1 MSKTRDGFVQMHTI
15 KRGIY
20 CLLMGLLL
28 GGSSRADEVRFD
40 TPAEWATWEIPVDIV
55 RFADDGSLELK
66 KFRKEINATL
76 DAHLFTQPT
85 QTRGEVAGGIWQV
98 GSNPAAARRIMDGN
112 LETVWQPSPA
122 DELVDWV
129 VTIDLG
135 RPVLAER
142 IRLVFPNRAGARPLR
157 QFSVFTA
164 NGARIQATDDIFK
177 FDPAFQTTQPNQEQI
192 VDIELAGER
201 DITRVIDKSL
211 ELEPA
216 GLNTFRMVRFVR
228 VRADE
233 KSADA
238 ALAEVEVIA
247 VGDNISL
254 GVLARG
260 GSFDNGLLAREPQNM
275 FDGITDTYGNIF
287 TVKSKGG
294 WRESGVWWAVDLGA
308 LFWLDEAFIYWQN
321 RGEGQSSFLFEGLQA
336 GTGYQILFSDGR
348 RTIAGDIDY
357 TPLIF
362 EPEPVSSAEWAL
374 RHHRYVFAPRK
385 IRYLFWH
392 SLTDTGWFSH
402 PMELMLFSPGYPAQV
417 VLRSGFIDL
426 GQLAGDGRPK
436 AIKRLRWAATT
447 PAQTRLQVRSR
458 AGNTLQS
465 LYTFYDKKG
474 EHVTQTRY
482 NSLPKVIRGPIDT
495 TTVVGA
501 DWGAWSNFYQVSGEA
516 FKSETPR
523 RFIQL
528 ELILSTE
535 NPAVAPV
542 LHALTLDYA
551 DALVSRAVGQIAP
564 RRAVPNEATRFTY
577 ALQTSAAGDDSG
589 FDRLRLS
596 LPSAV
601 DAAAVR
607 LWIGGAMRAPSRV
620 RVAGDSLLFIELPET
635 VRTDSLAVAFTTKVL
650 RNATVFEAA
659 LGQTSRPGL
668 WQSVEAAERQ
678 GNLVFLPDLPGSA
691 RLIGDLQVA
700 PPAFSPNGDGINDHV
715 QIRFALFKAVDA
727 TPSVRIF
734 DLAGRE
740 VVVLV
745 SSDGGVLQSFSW
757 GGLDASGVRV
767 APGLYVC
774 RIDAGA
780 DAGQG
785 EVVQVVSVV
794 Y

>member
-1 MSKTRDGFVQMHTI
+1 MLRKH
-15 KRGIY
+15 GI
-20 CLLMGLLL
+20 CCLLL
-28 GGSSRADEVRFD
+28 GLLFHGPIHGEEVRFD
-40 TPAEWATWEIPVDIV
+40 TPAEWATWEVPVDIV
-55 RFADDGSLELK
+55 QFADDGSLELR
-66 KFRKEINATL
+66 KFHKEINATL

-85 QTRGEVAGGIWQV
+85 QTRGKVQGGIWQA
-98 GSNPAAARRIMDGN
+98 GSNPTAAPRIMDGD
-112 LETVWQPSPA
+112 LETVWRPSQS
-122 DELVDWV
+122 DDLVDWV

-142 IRLVFPNRAGARPLR
+142 IRLVFPDRVGARPLR

-164 NGARIQATDDIFK
+164 NGARIQSADDVFK
-177 FDPAFQTTQPNQEQI
+177 FDQIFQTTQPNQEQI
-192 VDIELAGER
+192 VDIELVGER
-201 DITRVIDKSL
+201 DITRVIDGNL
-211 ELEPA
+211 GLEPA
-216 GLNTFRMVRFVR
+216 ALNTFRMVRFVR

-233 KSADA
+233 KSAAA
-238 ALAEVEVIA
+238 ALAEVEVITA
-247 VGDNISL
+247 GDNISL

-287 TVKSKGG
+287 TVQTKGG

-308 LFWLDEAFIYWQN
+308 LFWLDEAFIYWQH
-321 RGEGQSSFLFEGLQA
+321 RGEGLSSFLFEGLQA

-362 EPEPVSSAEWAL
+362 EPRPVSGAEGAL
-374 RHHRYVFAPRK
+374 RHHRYAFAPRK

-417 VLRSGFIDL
+417 VLLSGFIDL
-426 GQLAGDGRPK
+426 GQLAGDDRPK
-436 AIKRLRWAATT
+436 AINRLRWEATT
-447 PAQTRLQVRSR
+447 PDQTRLQVRSR
-458 AGNTLQS
+458 AGNTLQE
-465 LYTFYDKKG
+465 LYAFYDKKG
-474 EHVTQTRY
+474 DEVTETRY
-482 NSLPKVIRGPIDT
+482 GSLPKVIRGPIDT
-495 TTVVGA
+495 MVAVGA
-501 DWGAWSNFYQVSGEA
+501 DWGAWSNFYQFSGEA

-528 ELILSTE
+528 ELIISTE
-535 NPAVAPV
+535 DPAVAPV
-542 LHALTLDYA
+542 LHALTLDFE
-551 DALVSRAVGQIAP
+551 DALVSQAAGQIVP
-564 RRAVPNEATRFTY
+564 RYAVPNEATRFTY
-577 ALQTSAAGDDSG
+577 ALQTNADERDSG
-589 FDRLRLS
+589 FDRLRFS
-596 LPSAV
+596 TPSTI
-601 DAAAVR
+601 DAADVR
-607 LWIGGAMRAPSRV
+607 LLIGGVEREASGV
-620 RVAGDSLLFIELPET
+620 RVAGDSLLFVDLPET
-635 VRTDSLAVAFTTKVL
+635 VRTDSIAVEFTTKVL
-650 RNATVFEAA
+650 RNATVFAA
-659 LGQTSRPGL
+659 DLGQEARPGL

-678 GNLVFLPDLPGSA
+678 ANLVFLPDLPSSE
-691 RLIGDLQVA
+691 RLIGDLQIV
-700 PPAFSPNGDGINDHV
+700 PPVFSPNGDGINDQV

-740 VVVLV
+740 VAALV
-745 SSDGGVLQSFSW
+745 SSGGDVLQSFSW
-757 GGLDASGVRV
+757 DGLDASGERV

-785 EVVQVVSVV
+785 EVLRTLAVA

>member
-1 MSKTRDGFVQMHTI
+1 MLRKHGVC
-15 KRGIY
+15 
-20 CLLMGLLL
+20 CLLMGLLFH
-28 GGSSRADEVRFD
+28 GPSHAEEVRFD
-40 TPAEWATWEIPVDIV
+40 TPAEWATWEVPEDIV
-55 RFADDGSLELK
+55 QFADDGSLELT

-85 QTRGEVAGGIWQV
+85 QTRGKVQGGIWQA
-98 GSNPAAARRIMDGN
+98 GSNPTAARRIMDGD
-112 LETVWQPSPA
+112 LETVWRPSQS
-122 DELVDWV
+122 DDLVDWV

-142 IRLVFPNRAGARPLR
+142 IRLVFPDRAGARPLR

-164 NGARIQATDDIFK
+164 NGARIQSADDVFK
-177 FDPAFQTTQPNQEQI
+177 FDQIFQTTQPNQEQV
-192 VDIELAGER
+192 VDIELVGER
-201 DITRVIDKSL
+201 DITRVIDENL
-211 ELEPA
+211 GLEPA
-216 GLNTFRMVRFVR
+216 ALNTFRMVRFVR

-233 KSADA
+233 KSAAA
-238 ALAEVEVIA
+238 ALAEVEVITA
-247 VGDNISL
+247 GDNISL

-287 TVKSKGG
+287 TVQTKGG

-308 LFWLDEAFIYWQN
+308 LFWLDEAFIYWQH
-321 RGEGQSSFLFEGLQA
+321 RGEGLSSFLFEGLQA

-362 EPEPVSSAEWAL
+362 EPRPVSGAEWNL
-374 RHHRYVFAPRK
+374 RHHRYAFAPRK

-417 VLRSGFIDL
+417 VLLSGFIDL

-436 AIKRLRWAATT
+436 AINRLRWEATT
-447 PAQTRLQVRSR
+447 PDQTRLQVRSR
-458 AGNTLQS
+458 AGNTLQE

-474 EHVTQTRY
+474 EEVTETRY
-482 NSLPKVIRGPIDT
+482 GSLPKVIRGPIDT
-495 TTVVGA
+495 MVAVGA
-501 DWGAWSNFYQVSGEA
+501 DWGAWSNFYQFSGEA

-528 ELILSTE
+528 ELIISTE
-535 NPAVAPV
+535 DPAVAPV
-542 LHALTLDYA
+542 LHALTLDFE
-551 DALVSRAVGQIAP
+551 DALVAQAAGQIAP
-564 RRAVPNEATRFTY
+564 RHAVPNEATRFTY
-577 ALQTSAAGDDSG
+577 ALQTNADERDSG
-589 FDRLRLS
+589 FDRLRFS
-596 LPSAV
+596 TPSTI
-601 DAAAVR
+601 DAADVR
-607 LWIGGAMRAPSRV
+607 LLIGGAERTPSAV
-620 RVAGDSLLFIELPET
+620 RVAGDSLLFVDLPET
-635 VRTDSLAVAFTTKVL
+635 VRTDSIAVEFTTKVL
-650 RNATVFEAA
+650 RNATVFAA
-659 LGQTSRPGL
+659 DLGQEARPGL

-678 GNLVFLPDLPGSA
+678 ANLVFLPDLPSSE
-691 RLIGDLQVA
+691 RLIGDLQIV
-700 PPAFSPNGDGINDHV
+700 PSVFSPNGDGINDQV

-740 VVVLV
+740 VAALV
-745 SSDGGVLQSFSW
+745 SSGGDVLQSFSW
-757 GGLDASGVRV
+757 AGLDASGERV

-785 EVVQVVSVV
+785 EVLRTLAVA

>member
-1 MSKTRDGFVQMHTI
+1 
-15 KRGIY
+15 
-20 CLLMGLLL
+20 MGLLL
-28 GGSSRADEVRFD
+28 HGLGRGEEVRFD

-55 RFADDGSLELK
+55 QFADDGSLELK
-66 KFRKEINATL
+66 KFRKQINATL

-85 QTRGEVAGGIWQV
+85 RTRGKVQGGIWQA
-98 GSNPAAARRIMDGN
+98 GSNPTAARRIMDGN
-112 LETVWQPSPA
+112 QETVWWPSQS
-122 DELVDWV
+122 DDLVDWV

-142 IRLVFPNRAGARPLR
+142 IRLVFPDRAGARPWR

-164 NGARIQATDDIFK
+164 NGARIQATDDVFK
-177 FDPAFQTTQPNQEQI
+177 FDQAFQTTQPNQEQV
-192 VDIELAGER
+192 VDIELVGER
-201 DITRVIDKSL
+201 DVTRVIDGSL
-211 ELEPA
+211 GLEPA
-216 GLNTFRMVRFVR
+216 ALNTFRMVRFVR

-247 VGDNISL
+247 AGDNISL

-287 TVKSKGG
+287 TVQSKGG
-294 WRESGVWWAVDLGA
+294 WRESGVWWSVDLGA

-321 RGEGQSSFLFEGLQA
+321 RGEGLSSFLFEGLQA

-362 EPEPVSSAEWAL
+362 EPRPVGAEWNL
-374 RHHRYVFAPRK
+374 RHHRYAFAPRK

-417 VLRSGFIDL
+417 VLLSGFIDL
-426 GQLAGDGRPK
+426 GQLAGDGRAK
-436 AIKRLRWAATT
+436 AIKRLRWEATM
-447 PAQTRLQVRSR
+447 PDQTRLQVRSR
-458 AGNTLQS
+458 SGNTLQE

-474 EHVTQTRY
+474 EEVTETRY
-482 NSLPKVIRGPIDT
+482 SSLPKVIRGPIDT
-495 TTVVGA
+495 MVVAGA
-501 DWGAWSNFYQVSGEA
+501 DWGAWSNFYQFSGEA

-535 NPAVAPV
+535 DPAIAPV
-542 LHALTLDYA
+542 LHALALDFE
-551 DALVSRAVGQIAP
+551 DALVAQAAGQIAP
-564 RRAVPNEATRFTY
+564 RHAVPNEATRFTY
-577 ALQTSAAGDDSG
+577 MLQTSSTEGDSG
-589 FDRLRLS
+589 FDRLRFS
-596 LPSAV
+596 TPSAV
-601 DAAAVR
+601 DAADVR
-607 LWIGGAMRAPSRV
+607 LRIGGVVREASGV
-620 RVAGDSLLFIELPET
+620 RVVGDSLLFVDLPET
-635 VRTDSLAVAFTTKVL
+635 VGTDSLAVEFTTKVL
-650 RNATVFEAA
+650 RNATVFAA
-659 LGQTSRPGL
+659 DLGQEARPDL

-678 GNLVFLPDLPGSA
+678 ANLVFLPGLPGSE
-691 RLIGDLQVA
+691 RLIGDLQVV
-700 PPAFSPNGDGINDHV
+700 PPVFSPNGDGINDHV

-727 TPSVRIF
+727 SPSVRIF

-740 VVVLV
+740 VAALM
-745 SSDGGVLQSFSW
+745 SSGGDVLQSFNW
-757 GGLDASGVRV
+757 GGLDGSGARV
-767 APGLYVC
+767 APGVYVC

-780 DAGQG
+780 DAGRGQA
-785 EVVQVVSVV
+785 VRTVAVA

>member
-1 MSKTRDGFVQMHTI
+1 MLRKHGVC
-15 KRGIY
+15 
-20 CLLMGLLL
+20 CLLMGLLFH
-28 GGSSRADEVRFD
+28 GPSHAEEVRFD
-40 TPAEWATWEIPVDIV
+40 TPAEWATWEVPEDIV
-55 RFADDGSLELK
+55 QFADDGSLELT

-85 QTRGEVAGGIWQV
+85 QTRGKVQGGIWQA
-98 GSNPAAARRIMDGN
+98 GSNPTAARRIMDGD
-112 LETVWQPSPA
+112 LETVWRPSQS
-122 DELVDWV
+122 DDLVDWV

-142 IRLVFPNRAGARPLR
+142 IRLVFPDRAGARPLR

-164 NGARIQATDDIFK
+164 NGARIQSADDVFK
-177 FDPAFQTTQPNQEQI
+177 FDQIFQTTQPNQEQV
-192 VDIELAGER
+192 VDIELVGER
-201 DITRVIDKSL
+201 DITRVIDENL
-211 ELEPA
+211 GLEPA
-216 GLNTFRMVRFVR
+216 ALNTFRMVRFVR

-233 KSADA
+233 KSAAA
-238 ALAEVEVIA
+238 ALAEVEVITA
-247 VGDNISL
+247 GDNISL

-287 TVKSKGG
+287 TVQTKGG

-308 LFWLDEAFIYWQN
+308 LFWLDEAFIYWQH
-321 RGEGQSSFLFEGLQA
+321 RGEGLSSFLFEGLQA

-362 EPEPVSSAEWAL
+362 EPRPVSGAEWNL
-374 RHHRYVFAPRK
+374 RHHRYAFAPRK

-417 VLRSGFIDL
+417 VLLSGFIDL

-436 AIKRLRWAATT
+436 AINRLRWEATT
-447 PAQTRLQVRSR
+447 PDQTRLQVRSR
-458 AGNTLQS
+458 AGNTLQE

-474 EHVTQTRY
+474 EEVTETRY
-482 NSLPKVIRGPIDT
+482 GSLPKVIRGPIDT
-495 TTVVGA
+495 MVAVGA
-501 DWGAWSNFYQVSGEA
+501 DWGAWSNFYQFSGEA

-528 ELILSTE
+528 ELIISTE
-535 NPAVAPV
+535 DPAVAPV
-542 LHALTLDYA
+542 LHALTLDFE
-551 DALVSRAVGQIAP
+551 DALVAQAAGQIAP
-564 RRAVPNEATRFTY
+564 RHAVPNEATRFTY
-577 ALQTSAAGDDSG
+577 ALQTNADERDSG
-589 FDRLRLS
+589 FDRLRFS
-596 LPSAV
+596 TPSTI
-601 DAAAVR
+601 DAADVR
-607 LWIGGAMRAPSRV
+607 LLIGGAERTPSAV
-620 RVAGDSLLFIELPET
+620 RVAGDSLLFVDLPET
-635 VRTDSLAVAFTTKVL
+635 VRTDSIAVEFTTKVL
-650 RNATVFEAA
+650 RNATVFAA
-659 LGQTSRPGL
+659 DLGQEARPGL

-678 GNLVFLPDLPGSA
+678 ANLVFLPDLPGSE
-691 RLIGDLQVA
+691 RLIGDLQIV
-700 PPAFSPNGDGINDHV
+700 PSVFSPNGDGINDQV

-740 VVVLV
+740 VAALV
-745 SSDGGVLQSFSW
+745 SSGGDVLQSFSW
-757 GGLDASGVRV
+757 AGLDASGERV

-785 EVVQVVSVV
+785 EVLRTLAVA

>member
-1 MSKTRDGFVQMHTI
+1 MWSKRRV
-15 KRGIY
+15 Y
-20 CLLMGLLL
+20 CLLVGLLL
-28 GGSSRADEVRFD
+28 PGPSRGEEVRFD
-40 TPAEWATWEIPVDIV
+40 SPAEWATWDIPVDIV
-55 RFADDGSLELK
+55 QFADDGSLKLK
-66 KFRKEINATL
+66 KFRKQINATR

-85 QTRGEVAGGIWQV
+85 QKRGEVSGGIWQV
-98 GSNPAAARRIMDGN
+98 GSNPTAARRIMDGDM
-112 LETVWQPSPA
+112 ETVWRPSPS
-122 DELVDWV
+122 DDLVDWV

-142 IRLVFPNRAGARPLR
+142 IRLVFPDRTGARPLR

-164 NGARIQATDDIFK
+164 NGARIQAADDVFK
-177 FDPAFQTTQPNQEQI
+177 FGQAFQTTQPNQEQV
-192 VDIELAGER
+192 VDIELVGER
-201 DITRVIDKSL
+201 DITRVIDASL
-211 ELEPA
+211 GLEPA
-216 GLNTFRMVRFVR
+216 ALNTFRMVRFVR

-238 ALAEVEVIA
+238 ALAEVEVTA
-247 VGDNISL
+247 AGDNISL

-287 TVKSKGG
+287 TVQTKGG

-308 LFWLDEAFIYWQN
+308 LFWLDEAFIYWQH

-362 EPEPVSSAEWAL
+362 EPRPVSSEEWAL

-426 GQLAGDGRPK
+426 GQLAGDNRPK
-436 AIKRLRWAATT
+436 AIKRLRWEAST
-447 PAQTRLQVRSR
+447 PEPTRLQVRSR
-458 AGNTLQS
+458 TGNTLQER
-465 LYTFYDKKG
+465 YTFYDKKG
-474 EHVTQTRY
+474 AEVTQTRY

-495 TTVVGA
+495 TVAVGA
-501 DWGAWSNFYQVSGEA
+501 DWSAWSNFYQFSGEA

-535 NPAVAPV
+535 DPAVAPV
-542 LHALTLDYA
+542 LHALALDFE
-551 DALVSRAVGQIAP
+551 DALVAQATGQIAP
-564 RRAVPNEATRFTY
+564 RHAVPNEATRFTY
-577 ALQTSAAGDDSG
+577 ALQTRAAEEDSG
-589 FDRLRLS
+589 FDRLRFFT
-596 LPSAV
+596 PSAV
-601 DAAAVR
+601 DAADVR
-607 LWIGGAMRAPSRV
+607 LWVGGVERAASAV
-620 RVAGDSLLFIELPET
+620 RVAGDSLLWVDLPET
-635 VRTDSLAVAFTTKVL
+635 VRTDSLAVEFTTKVL
-650 RNATVFEAA
+650 HNATVFASD
-659 LGQTSRPGL
+659 LGQEARPGL
-668 WQSVEAAERQ
+668 WQSVEAAKRQ
-678 GNLVFLPDLPGSA
+678 ANVVFLPDLPGSE
-691 RLIGDLQVA
+691 RLIGALQVV
-700 PPAFSPNGDGINDHV
+700 PPVFSPNGDGINDRV
-715 QIRFALFKAVDA
+715 QIHFALFKAVDA
-727 TPSVRIF
+727 IPSVRIF

-740 VVVLV
+740 VAVLA
-745 SSDGGVLQSFSW
+745 SSGAGVLQSFSW
-757 GGLDASGVRV
+757 GGLDASGARV
-767 APGLYVC
+767 VPGVYVC

-785 EVVQVVSVV
+785 EMVRVVSVV

>member
-1 MSKTRDGFVQMHTI
+1 MLNKY
-15 KRGIY
+15 GIC
-20 CLLMGLLL
+20 CLLLGLLL
-28 GGSSRADEVRFD
+28 YGSSRAEEVRFD
-40 TPAEWATWEIPVDIV
+40 TPAEWATWDIPVDIV
-55 RFADDGSLELK
+55 QFADDGSLELR

-85 QTRGEVAGGIWQV
+85 QKRGEIAGGIWQA
-98 GSNPAAARRIMDGN
+98 GSNPMAAQRIMDGN
-112 LETVWQPSPA
+112 LETVWRPNSA
-122 DELVDWV
+122 DDLVDWV

-142 IRLVFPNRAGARPLR
+142 IRLVFPDRTGARPLR

-164 NGARIQATDDIFK
+164 NGARIQATDDVFK
-177 FDPAFQTTQPNQEQI
+177 FDQAFQTTQPNQEQV
-192 VDIELAGER
+192 VDIELVGER
-201 DITRVIDKSL
+201 DITRVLDESL
-211 ELEPA
+211 GLEPDA
-216 GLNTFRMVRFVR
+216 LNTFRMVRFVR

-247 VGDNISL
+247 AGDNISI

-287 TVKSKGG
+287 TVQSKGG

-321 RGEGQSSFLFEGLQA
+321 RGEGLSSFLFEGLQA
-336 GTGYQILFSDGR
+336 GTGYQVLFSDGR

-357 TPLIF
+357 APLIF
-362 EPEPVSSAEWAL
+362 EPRPVNSAEWAL

-436 AIKRLRWAATT
+436 AIKRLRWEATA
-447 PAQTRLQVRSR
+447 PDQTRLQVRSR
-458 AGNTLQS
+458 AGSTLQE

-474 EHVTQTRY
+474 EQVTETRY
-482 NSLPKVIRGPIDT
+482 SSLPKVIRGPIDT
-495 TTVVGA
+495 MVVVGA
-501 DWGAWSNFYQVSGEA
+501 DWGPWSNFYQFSGEA
-516 FKSETPR
+516 FKSQTPR

-528 ELILSTE
+528 ELIISTE
-535 NPAVAPV
+535 DPAVAPV
-542 LHALTLDYA
+542 LHALALDFE
-551 DALVSRAVGQIAP
+551 DALVAQATGQIAP
-564 RRAVPNEATRFTY
+564 RRAVPNEATRFAYTVR
-577 ALQTSAAGDDSG
+577 TSAAEGDSG

-596 LPSAV
+596 TPSAV
-601 DAAAVR
+601 DAADVR
-607 LWIGGAMRAPSRV
+607 LRIGGAEREASGV
-620 RVAGDSLLFIELPET
+620 RVVGDSLLFVDLPET
-635 VRTDSLAVAFTTKVL
+635 VRTDSIAVEFTTKVL
-650 RNATVFEAA
+650 RNATVFAA
-659 LGQTSRPGL
+659 DLGQEARPGL

-678 GNLVFLPDLPGSA
+678 ANLVFLPTLPGSV
-691 RLIGDLQVA
+691 RLVGDLQIV
-700 PPAFSPNGDGINDHV
+700 PPVFSPNGDGINDRV

-727 TPSVRIF
+727 TPSVCIF

-740 VVVLV
+740 VAALM
-745 SSDGGVLQSFSW
+745 SSDGDVLQSFSW
-757 GGLDASGVRV
+757 DGLDASGVRV
-767 APGLYVC
+767 APGVYVC

-785 EVVQVVSVV
+785 RVFRTLAVA

>member
-1 MSKTRDGFVQMHTI
+1 MRRKHEVC
-15 KRGIY
+15 
-20 CLLMGLLL
+20 CLFMALFIC
-28 GGSSRADEVRFD
+28 GSSRAEEVRFD

-55 RFADDGSLELK
+55 QFADDGSLELK

-85 QTRGEVAGGIWQV
+85 QTRGEVQGGIWQA
-98 GSNPAAARRIMDGN
+98 GSNPTAARRIMDGN
-112 LETVWQPSPA
+112 QETVWRPNPA
-122 DELVDWV
+122 DDLVDWV

-142 IRLVFPNRAGARPLR
+142 IRLVFPDRAGARPWR

-164 NGARIQATDDIFK
+164 NGARIQATDDVFK
-177 FDPAFQTTQPNQEQI
+177 FDQVFQTTLPNQEQVI
-192 VDIELAGER
+192 DIELVGER
-201 DITRVIDKSL
+201 DVTRVIDESL
-211 ELEPA
+211 GLEPA
-216 GLNTFRMVRFVR
+216 ALNTFRMVRFVR

-247 VGDNISL
+247 AGDNISL

-287 TVKSKGG
+287 TVRTKGG
-294 WRESGVWWAVDLGA
+294 WRESGVWWSVDLGA

-321 RGEGQSSFLFEGLQA
+321 RGEGQSSFLFDGLQA
-336 GTGYQILFSDGR
+336 GTGYQILFSDGQ

-362 EPEPVSSAEWAL
+362 EPRPTSSAEWNL
-374 RHHRYVFAPRK
+374 RHHRYAFAPRK

-417 VLRSGFIDL
+417 VLLSDFIDL
-426 GQLAGDGRPK
+426 GQLAGDGRAK
-436 AIKRLRWAATT
+436 AIKHLSWEATM
-447 PAQTRLQVRSR
+447 PDQTRLQVRSR
-458 AGNTLQS
+458 SGNTLQEI
-465 LYTFYDKKG
+465 YTFYDKKG
-474 EHVTQTRY
+474 DKVTETRY
-482 NSLPKVIRGPIDT
+482 SSLPKVIRGPIDT
-495 TTVVGA
+495 MVAVGA
-501 DWGAWSNFYQVSGEA
+501 DWGAWSNFYRFSGEA

-535 NPAVAPV
+535 DPAVAPV
-542 LHALTLDYA
+542 LHALALDFE
-551 DALVSRAVGQIAP
+551 DALVAQAAGQVTP
-564 RRAVPNEATRFTY
+564 RDAVPNEATRFTY
-577 ALQTSAAGDDSG
+577 VLRTSAIEGDSG
-589 FDRLRLS
+589 FDRLRFS
-596 LPSAV
+596 TPSAV
-601 DAAAVR
+601 DTADVR
-607 LWIGGAMRAPSRV
+607 LRIGGAEREPSGV
-620 RVAGDSLLFIELPET
+620 RVAGDSLLFVDLPEV
-635 VRTDSLAVAFTTKVL
+635 VRTDSVAVEFTTKVL
-650 RNATVFEAA
+650 RNATVFAA
-659 LGQTSRPGL
+659 DLGQEARPEL

-678 GNLVFLPDLPGSA
+678 SNLVFLPDLPGSEQ
-691 RLIGDLQVA
+691 LIGDLQVA
-700 PPAFSPNGDGINDHV
+700 PPVFSPNGDGINDRV

-727 TPSVRIF
+727 SPSVRIF

-740 VVVLV
+740 VVALTAA
-745 SSDGGVLQSFSW
+745 GGDVLQSFSW
-757 GGLDASGVRV
+757 GGLDASGERV
-767 APGLYVC
+767 TPGVYVC
-774 RIDAGA
+774 RIAAGA

-785 EVVQVVSVV
+785 EVVRTLAVA

>member
-1 MSKTRDGFVQMHTI
+1 MLSKY
-15 KRGIY
+15 GIC
-20 CLLMGLLL
+20 CLLLGLLL
-28 GGSSRADEVRFD
+28 YGSSRAEEIRFD
-40 TPAEWATWEIPVDIV
+40 TPAEWATWDIPVDIV
-55 RFADDGSLELK
+55 QFADDGSLELR

-76 DAHLFTQPT
+76 DAHLFIQPT
-85 QTRGEVAGGIWQV
+85 QKRGEVAGGIWQA
-98 GSNPAAARRIMDGN
+98 GSNPTAARRIMDGN
-112 LETVWQPSPA
+112 LETVWRPNPA
-122 DELVDWV
+122 DDLVDWV

-142 IRLVFPNRAGARPLR
+142 IRLIFPDRAGGRPLR

-164 NGARIQATDDIFK
+164 NGARIQASTDVFK
-177 FDPAFQTTQPNQEQI
+177 FDQTFQTTQPNQEQV
-192 VDIELAGER
+192 VDIELVGER
-201 DITRVIDKSL
+201 DITRVIDESL
-211 ELEPA
+211 GLEPDS
-216 GLNTFRMVRFVR
+216 LNTFRMVRFVR

-247 VGDNISL
+247 AGDNISL

-287 TVKSKGG
+287 TVNTKGS
-294 WRESGVWWAVDLGA
+294 WRTSGVWWAVDLGA

-321 RGEGQSSFLFEGLQA
+321 RGEGLSSFLFEGLQA

-357 TPLIF
+357 TPLIL
-362 EPEPVSSAEWAL
+362 EPRPVSSAEWAL

-436 AIKRLRWAATT
+436 AIERLRWEATT
-447 PAQTRLQVRSR
+447 PDQTRLQVRSR
-458 AGNTLQS
+458 SGNTLQE

-474 EHVTQTRY
+474 EQVTETRY
-482 NSLPKVIRGPIDT
+482 SSLPKVIRGPIDT
-495 TTVVGA
+495 MVVAGA
-501 DWGAWSNFYQVSGEA
+501 DWGAWSNFYQFSGEA

-535 NPAVAPV
+535 DPAVAPV
-542 LHALTLDYA
+542 LHALALDFE
-551 DALVSRAVGQIAP
+551 DALVAQAAGQIAP

-577 ALQTSAAGDDSG
+577 TLWTSAAEGDSG

-596 LPSAV
+596 MPSVV
-601 DAAAVR
+601 DTAAVR
-607 LWIGGAMRAPSRV
+607 LRIGGAERAPNRV
-620 RVAGDSLLFIELPET
+620 RVVGDSLLFVDLPET
-635 VRTDSLAVAFTTKVL
+635 VRTDSIAVEFTTKVL
-650 RNATVFEAA
+650 RNATVFAA
-659 LGQTSRPGL
+659 DLGQEARSGL

-678 GNLVFLPDLPGSA
+678 ANLVFLPDLPGST
-691 RLIGDLQVA
+691 RLIGDLQIV
-700 PPAFSPNGDGINDHV
+700 PPVFSPNGDGINDRV
-715 QIRFALFKAVDA
+715 QIRFALFKAVDT
-727 TPSVRIF
+727 TPSVHIF

-740 VVVLV
+740 VAALM
-745 SSDGGVLQSFSW
+745 SSDGDVLQSFSW
-757 GGLDASGVRV
+757 DGLDGSGVRV
-767 APGLYVC
+767 VPGVYVC

-780 DAGQG
+780 AAGQG
-785 EVVQVVSVV
+785 QVFRTLAVA

>member
-1 MSKTRDGFVQMHTI
+1 MLRKH
-15 KRGIY
+15 GI
-20 CLLMGLLL
+20 CCLLL
-28 GGSSRADEVRFD
+28 GLLFHGPVHGEEVRFD
-40 TPAEWATWEIPVDIV
+40 TPAEWATWEVPVDIV
-55 RFADDGSLELK
+55 QVADDGSLELR

-85 QTRGEVAGGIWQV
+85 QTRGKVQGGIWQA
-98 GSNPAAARRIMDGN
+98 GSNPTAARRIMDGD
-112 LETVWQPSPA
+112 LETVWRPSPS

-142 IRLVFPNRAGARPLR
+142 IRLVFPDRAGARPLR

-164 NGARIQATDDIFK
+164 NGARIQSTDDVFK
-177 FDPAFQTTQPNQEQI
+177 FDQTFQTTQPNQEQV
-192 VDIELAGER
+192 VDIELVGER
-201 DITRVIDKSL
+201 DITRVIDGNL
-211 ELEPA
+211 GLEPA
-216 GLNTFRMVRFVR
+216 ALNTFRMVRFVR

-238 ALAEVEVIA
+238 ALAEVEVISA
-247 VGDNISL
+247 GDNISL

-287 TVKSKGG
+287 TVQSKGG

-362 EPEPVSSAEWAL
+362 EPRPVSGVEGAL
-374 RHHRYVFAPRK
+374 RHHRYAFAPRK

-417 VLRSGFIDL
+417 VLLSGFIDL
-426 GQLAGDGRPK
+426 GQLAGDGRAK
-436 AIKRLRWAATT
+436 AIKRLRWEAMT
-447 PAQTRLQVRSR
+447 PDQTRLQVRSR
-458 AGNTLQS
+458 SGNTLQE

-474 EHVTQTRY
+474 EEVTETRY
-482 NSLPKVIRGPIDT
+482 SSLPKVIRGPLDT
-495 TTVVGA
+495 TVVVGA
-501 DWGAWSNFYQVSGEA
+501 DWGAWSNFYQFSGEA

-528 ELILSTE
+528 ELIVSTE
-535 NPAVAPV
+535 DPAVAPV
-542 LHALTLDYA
+542 LHALTLDFE
-551 DALVSRAVGQIAP
+551 DALVAQAAGRIAP
-564 RRAVPNEATRFTY
+564 RHAVPNEATRFTY
-577 ALQTSAAGDDSG
+577 ALQTNADERDSG
-589 FDRLRLS
+589 FDRLRFS
-596 LPSAV
+596 TPSVV
-601 DAAAVR
+601 DVTDVR
-607 LWIGGAMRAPSRV
+607 LRIGGVEREASGV
-620 RVAGDSLLFIELPET
+620 RVAGDSLLFVDLPET
-635 VRTDSLAVAFTTKVL
+635 VRTDSIAVEFTTKVL
-650 RNATVFEAA
+650 RNATVFAA
-659 LGQTSRPGL
+659 DLGQEARPGL
-668 WQSVEAAERQ
+668 WQSVEAAKRQ
-678 GNLVFLPDLPGSA
+678 ANLVFLPNLPGSE
-691 RLIGDLQVA
+691 RLIGDLQIV
-700 PPAFSPNGDGINDHV
+700 PPVFSPNGDGINDHV

-740 VVVLV
+740 MAALI
-745 SSDGGVLQSFSW
+745 SSGAGVLQSFSW
-757 GGLDASGVRV
+757 DGLDASGERV

-780 DAGQG
+780 DAGPG
-785 EVVQVVSVV
+785 QVFRALSVA

>member
-1 MSKTRDGFVQMHTI
+1 MRRKHEVC
-15 KRGIY
+15 
-20 CLLMGLLL
+20 CLLTALLICS
-28 GGSSRADEVRFD
+28 SSRAEEVRFD
-40 TPAEWATWEIPVDIV
+40 SPAEWATWEVPVDIV
-55 RFADDGSLELK
+55 QFADDGSLELR

-85 QTRGEVAGGIWQV
+85 QTRGKVQGGIWQA
-98 GSNPAAARRIMDGN
+98 GSNPTAARRIMDGN
-112 LETVWQPSPA
+112 LETVWRPSQA
-122 DELVDWV
+122 DDLVDWV

-142 IRLVFPNRAGARPLR
+142 IRLVFPDRAGARPWR

-164 NGARIQATDDIFK
+164 NGARIQATDDVFK
-177 FDPAFQTTQPNQEQI
+177 FDQAFQTTQPNQKQV
-192 VDIELAGER
+192 VDIELVGER
-201 DITRVIDKSL
+201 DVTRVIDENL
-211 ELEPA
+211 GLDPA
-216 GLNTFRMVRFVR
+216 ALNTFRMVRFVR
-228 VRADE
+228 LRSDE

-238 ALAEVEVIA
+238 ALAEVEVIST
-247 VGDNISL
+247 GDNISL

-287 TVKSKGG
+287 TVKTKGG
-294 WRESGVWWAVDLGA
+294 WRESGVWWSVDLGA

-357 TPLIF
+357 TPLIL
-362 EPEPVSSAEWAL
+362 EPRPVGAEWNL

-417 VLRSGFIDL
+417 VLLSGFIDL
-426 GQLAGDGRPK
+426 GQLAGDGRAK
-436 AIKRLRWAATT
+436 AIKRLRWEATM
-447 PAQTRLQVRSR
+447 PDQTRLQVRSR
-458 AGNTLQS
+458 SGNTLQEF
-465 LYTFYDKKG
+465 YTFYDKKG
-474 EHVTQTRY
+474 EEVTETRY
-482 NSLPKVIRGPIDT
+482 GSLPKVIRGPIDT
-495 TTVVGA
+495 TVVVGA
-501 DWGAWSNFYQVSGEA
+501 DWSPWSNFYQFSGEA

-542 LHALTLDYA
+542 LHALALDFE
-551 DALVSRAVGQIAP
+551 DALVSQAAGQVAP
-564 RRAVPNEATRFTY
+564 RYVVPNEATRFTY
-577 ALQTSAAGDDSG
+577 ALRTSATEGDSG
-589 FDRLRLS
+589 FDRLRFS
-596 LPSAV
+596 TPSAV
-601 DAAAVR
+601 DAADVR
-607 LWIGGAMRAPSRV
+607 LWIGAAAHEPSAVRAM
-620 RVAGDSLLFIELPET
+620 GDSLLFVDLPET
-635 VRTDSLAVAFTTKVL
+635 VRTDSVTVEFTTKVL
-650 RNATVFEAA
+650 RNATVFAA
-659 LGQTSRPGL
+659 DLGQEARPDL

-678 GNLVFLPDLPGSA
+678 ANLVFLPDLPGSE
-691 RLIGDLQVA
+691 RLIGDLQVV
-700 PPAFSPNGDGINDHV
+700 PPVFSPNGDGINDHV

-727 TPSVRIF
+727 SPSVRIF

-740 VVVLV
+740 VAALTA
-745 SSDGGVLQSFSW
+745 SGGEVLQSFSW
-757 GGLDASGVRV
+757 DGLDALGEWV
-767 APGLYVC
+767 APGVYVC
-774 RIDAGA
+774 RIAAGA

-785 EVVQVVSVV
+785 EVIRTIAVA

>member
-1 MSKTRDGFVQMHTI
+1 MLRKH
-15 KRGIY
+15 GI
-20 CLLMGLLL
+20 CCLLL
-28 GGSSRADEVRFD
+28 GLLFHGPVHGEEVRFD
-40 TPAEWATWEIPVDIV
+40 TPAEWATWEVPVDIV
-55 RFADDGSLELK
+55 QFADDGSLELR
-66 KFRKEINATL
+66 KFHKEINATL

-85 QTRGEVAGGIWQV
+85 QTRGKVQGGIWQA
-98 GSNPAAARRIMDGN
+98 GSNPTAAPRIMDGD
-112 LETVWQPSPA
+112 LETVWRPSQS
-122 DELVDWV
+122 DDLVDWV

-142 IRLVFPNRAGARPLR
+142 IRLVFPDRAGARPLR

-164 NGARIQATDDIFK
+164 NGARIQSADDVFK
-177 FDPAFQTTQPNQEQI
+177 FDQIFQTTQPNQEQI
-192 VDIELAGER
+192 VDIELVGER
-201 DITRVIDKSL
+201 DITRVIDGNL
-211 ELEPA
+211 GLEPA
-216 GLNTFRMVRFVR
+216 ALNTFRMVRFVR

-233 KSADA
+233 KSAAA
-238 ALAEVEVIA
+238 ALAEVEVITA
-247 VGDNISL
+247 GDNISL

-287 TVKSKGG
+287 TVQTKGG

-308 LFWLDEAFIYWQN
+308 LFWLDEAFIYWQH
-321 RGEGQSSFLFEGLQA
+321 RGEGLSSFLFEGLQA

-362 EPEPVSSAEWAL
+362 EPRPVSGAEGAL
-374 RHHRYVFAPRK
+374 RHHRYAFAPRK

-417 VLRSGFIDL
+417 VLLSGFIDL

-436 AIKRLRWAATT
+436 AINRLRWEATT
-447 PAQTRLQVRSR
+447 PDQTRLQVRSR
-458 AGNTLQS
+458 AGNTLQE
-465 LYTFYDKKG
+465 LYAFYDKKG
-474 EHVTQTRY
+474 DEVTETRY
-482 NSLPKVIRGPIDT
+482 GSLPKVIRGPIDT
-495 TTVVGA
+495 MVAVGA
-501 DWGAWSNFYQVSGEA
+501 DWGAWSNFYQFSGEA

-528 ELILSTE
+528 ELIISTE
-535 NPAVAPV
+535 DPAVAPV
-542 LHALTLDYA
+542 LHALTLDFE
-551 DALVSRAVGQIAP
+551 DALVSQAAGQIVP
-564 RRAVPNEATRFTY
+564 RYAVPNEATRFTY
-577 ALQTSAAGDDSG
+577 ALQTNADERDSG
-589 FDRLRLS
+589 FDRLRFS
-596 LPSAV
+596 TPSTI
-601 DAAAVR
+601 DAADVR
-607 LWIGGAMRAPSRV
+607 LLIGGVEREASGV
-620 RVAGDSLLFIELPET
+620 RVAGDSLLFVDLPET
-635 VRTDSLAVAFTTKVL
+635 VRTDSIAVEFTTKVL
-650 RNATVFEAA
+650 RNATVFAA
-659 LGQTSRPGL
+659 DLGQEARPGL

-678 GNLVFLPDLPGSA
+678 ANLVFLPDLPSSE
-691 RLIGDLQVA
+691 RLIGDLQIVS
-700 PPAFSPNGDGINDHV
+700 PVFSPNGDGINDQV

-740 VVVLV
+740 VAALV
-745 SSDGGVLQSFSW
+745 SSGGDVLQSFSW
-757 GGLDASGVRV
+757 DGLDASGERV

-785 EVVQVVSVV
+785 EVLRTLAVA

>member
-1 MSKTRDGFVQMHTI
+1 MID
-15 KRGIY
+15 KRGICY
-20 CLLMGLLL
+20 VFTALVVCGP
-28 GGSSRADEVRFD
+28 SRAEEVRFD
-40 TPAEWATWEIPVDIV
+40 TPAEWASWDMPVDIV
-55 RFADDGSLELK
+55 QFAADGSLELK
-66 KFRKEINATL
+66 RFRKQINATL

-85 QTRGEVAGGIWQV
+85 QTRGPVEGGIWQA
-98 GSNPAAARRIMDGN
+98 GSNPTAARRIMDGDRA
-112 LETVWQPSPA
+112 TVWRPSSS

-142 IRLVFPNRAGARPLR
+142 IRLVFPDRAGARPWR

-164 NGARIQATDDIFK
+164 NGARIQATDDVFK
-177 FDPAFQTTQPNQEQI
+177 FDQAFQTTQPNRARV
-192 VDIELAGER
+192 VDIELVGER
-201 DITRVIDKSL
+201 DVTRVIDESL

-216 GLNTFRMVRFVR
+216 ALNTFRMVRFVR

-238 ALAEVEVIA
+238 ALAEVEVLA
-247 VGDNISL
+247 VGDNVSL

-287 TVKSKGG
+287 TVKTKGG

-308 LFWLDEAFIYWQN
+308 LFWLNEAFIYWQN

-357 TPLIF
+357 TPLIV
-362 EPEPVSSAEWAL
+362 EPRPTTSAESAL

-426 GQLAGDGRPK
+426 GQLAGDDRPK
-436 AIKRLRWAATT
+436 AIKRLRWEATR
-447 PAQTRLQVRSR
+447 PEATRLQVRSR
-458 AGNTLQS
+458 SGNTLQER
-465 LYTFYDKKG
+465 YTFYDKKG
-474 EHVTQTRY
+474 DEVTETRY
-482 NSLPKVIRGPIDT
+482 KSLPKVIRGPIDT
-495 TTVVGA
+495 LVAAGA
-501 DWGAWSNFYQVSGEA
+501 DWSAWSNFYQFSGEA

-523 RFIQL
+523 RFTQL
-528 ELILSTE
+528 ELMLSTE
-535 NPAVAPV
+535 DPAVAPV
-542 LHALTLDYA
+542 LHALSLDFE
-551 DALVSRAVGQIAP
+551 DALVTWAAGQVAP
-564 RRAVPNEATRFTY
+564 RHAVPNEPTRFTY
-577 ALQTSAAGDDSG
+577 ALQTSADEADSG
-589 FDRLRLS
+589 FDRLRFS
-596 LPSAV
+596 TPSAV
-601 DAAAVR
+601 DAADVR
-607 LWIGGAMRAPSRV
+607 LWIGGAERAAQV
-620 RVAGDSLLFIELPET
+620 RVAGDSLLFVDLPET
-635 VRTDSLAVAFTTKVL
+635 VRTDSLALEFTTKVL
-650 RNATVFEAA
+650 RNATVFAA
-659 LGQTSRPGL
+659 DLGQAARPGL

-678 GNLVFLPDLPGSA
+678 ANLVFLPDLPGSE
-691 RLIGDLQVA
+691 RLIGDLQLA
-700 PPAFSPNGDGINDHV
+700 PPVFSPNGDGVNDRL
-715 QIRFALFKAVDA
+715 QIRFALYKAVDV
-727 TPSVRIF
+727 TPSVRVF

-740 VVVLV
+740 VVRLA
-745 SSDGGVLQSFSW
+745 SSGGGVLQSFSW

-767 APGLYVC
+767 APGMYVC

-780 DAGQG
+780 AAGQG
-785 EVVQVVSVV
+785 QVVRTVAV
-794 Y
+794 AY

>member
-1 MSKTRDGFVQMHTI
+1 MWS
-15 KRGIY
+15 KRGVY
-20 CLLMGLLL
+20 CLLVGLLL
-28 GGSSRADEVRFD
+28 PGPSRGEEVRFD
-40 TPAEWATWEIPVDIV
+40 SPAEWATWDIPVDIV
-55 RFADDGSLELK
+55 QFADDGSLKLK
-66 KFRKEINATL
+66 KFRKQINATL

-85 QTRGEVAGGIWQV
+85 QKRGEVSGGIWQV
-98 GSNPAAARRIMDGN
+98 GSNPTAARRIMDGDM
-112 LETVWQPSPA
+112 ETVWRPSPS
-122 DELVDWV
+122 DDLVDWV

-142 IRLVFPNRAGARPLR
+142 IRLVFPDRTGARPLR

-164 NGARIQATDDIFK
+164 NGARIQAADDVFK
-177 FDPAFQTTQPNQEQI
+177 FGQAFQTTQPNQEQV
-192 VDIELAGER
+192 VDIELVGER
-201 DITRVIDKSL
+201 DITRVIDASL
-211 ELEPA
+211 GLEPA
-216 GLNTFRMVRFVR
+216 ALNTFRMVRFVR

-238 ALAEVEVIA
+238 ALAEVEVTA
-247 VGDNISL
+247 AGDNISL

-287 TVKSKGG
+287 TVQTKGG

-308 LFWLDEAFIYWQN
+308 LFWLDEAFIYWQH

-362 EPEPVSSAEWAL
+362 EPRPVSSEEWAL

-426 GQLAGDGRPK
+426 GQLAGDDRPK
-436 AIKRLRWAATT
+436 AIERLRWEAST
-447 PAQTRLQVRSR
+447 PEPTRLQVRSR
-458 AGNTLQS
+458 TGNTLQER
-465 LYTFYDKKG
+465 YTFYDKKG
-474 EHVTQTRY
+474 AEVTQTRY

-495 TTVVGA
+495 TVAVGA
-501 DWGAWSNFYQVSGEA
+501 DWSAWSNFYQFSGEA

-535 NPAVAPV
+535 DPAVAPV
-542 LHALTLDYA
+542 LHALALDFE
-551 DALVSRAVGQIAP
+551 DALVAQATGQIAP
-564 RRAVPNEATRFTY
+564 RHAVPNEATRFTY
-577 ALQTSAAGDDSG
+577 ALQTRAAEEDSG
-589 FDRLRLS
+589 FDRLRFFT
-596 LPSAV
+596 PSAV
-601 DAAAVR
+601 DAADVR
-607 LWIGGAMRAPSRV
+607 LWIGGVERAASAV
-620 RVAGDSLLFIELPET
+620 RVAGDSLLWVDLPET
-635 VRTDSLAVAFTTKVL
+635 VRTDSLAVEFTTKVL
-650 RNATVFEAA
+650 HNATVFAA
-659 LGQTSRPGL
+659 DLGQEARPGL
-668 WQSVEAAERQ
+668 WQSVEAAKRQ
-678 GNLVFLPDLPGSA
+678 ANVVFLPDLPGSE
-691 RLIGDLQVA
+691 RLIGALQVV
-700 PPAFSPNGDGINDHV
+700 PPVFSPNGDGINDRV
-715 QIRFALFKAVDA
+715 QIHFALFKAVDA
-727 TPSVRIF
+727 IPSVRIF

-740 VVVLV
+740 VAVLA
-745 SSDGGVLQSFSW
+745 SSGAGVLQSFSW
-757 GGLDASGVRV
+757 GGLDASGARV
-767 APGLYVC
+767 VPGVYVC

-785 EVVQVVSVV
+785 EMVRVVSVV

>member
-1 MSKTRDGFVQMHTI
+1 MWRTG
-15 KRGIY
+15 GGC
-20 CLLMGLLL
+20 CLLTALFIY
-28 GGSSRADEVRFD
+28 GSSYAEEVRFD

-55 RFADDGSLELK
+55 QFADDGSLELR
-66 KFRKEINATL
+66 KFRKGINATL
-76 DAHLFTQPT
+76 DAHFFTQPT
-85 QTRGEVAGGIWQV
+85 QTRGKVQGGIWQA
-98 GSNPAAARRIMDGN
+98 GSNPTAARRIMDGN
-112 LETVWQPSPA
+112 LETVWRPSQS

-142 IRLVFPNRAGARPLR
+142 IRLVFPDRAGARPWR

-164 NGARIQATDDIFK
+164 NGARIQSTDDVFR
-177 FDPAFQTTQPNQEQI
+177 FDQAFQTTQPNQEQV
-192 VDIELAGER
+192 VDIDLVGER
-201 DITRVIDKSL
+201 DVTRVIDESL
-211 ELEPA
+211 GLDPA
-216 GLNTFRMVRFVR
+216 ALNTFRMVRFVR

-247 VGDNISL
+247 AGDNISL

-287 TVKSKGG
+287 TVQSKGG
-294 WRESGVWWAVDLGA
+294 WRESGVWWSVDLGA
-308 LFWLDEAFIYWQN
+308 LFWLDEAFIYWQD
-321 RGEGQSSFLFEGLQA
+321 RGEGLSSFLFEGLQA
-336 GTGYQILFSDGR
+336 GSGYQVLFSDGR

-362 EPEPVSSAEWAL
+362 EPRPVGAEWNL
-374 RHHRYVFAPRK
+374 RHHRYAFAPRK

-417 VLRSGFIDL
+417 VLRSDFINL
-426 GQLAGDGRPK
+426 GQLAGDGRAK
-436 AIKRLRWAATT
+436 AIKRLRWEATT
-447 PAQTRLQVRSR
+447 PEQTRLQVRSR
-458 AGNTLQS
+458 SGNALQEF
-465 LYTFYDKKG
+465 YTFYDKKG
-474 EHVTQTRY
+474 DEVTETRY
-482 NSLPKVIRGPIDT
+482 GSLPKVIRGPIDT
-495 TTVVGA
+495 MVVVGA
-501 DWGAWSNFYQVSGEA
+501 DWGAWSNFYQFSGEA

-542 LHALTLDYA
+542 LHALTLDFE
-551 DALVSRAVGQIAP
+551 DALVALAAGQIAP
-564 RRAVPNEATRFTY
+564 RHAVPNEATRFTY
-577 ALQTSAAGDDSG
+577 TLRTSAIEGDSG
-589 FDRLRLS
+589 FDRLRFS
-596 LPSAV
+596 TPSAV
-601 DAAAVR
+601 DAADVRLRVGGAAHEPSAVR
-607 LWIGGAMRAPSRV
+607 V
-620 RVAGDSLLFIELPET
+620 TGDSLLFVELPET
-635 VRTDSLAVAFTTKVL
+635 VRTDSVAVEFTTKVL
-650 RNATVFEAA
+650 HNATVFAA
-659 LGQTSRPGL
+659 DLGQEARPGL

-678 GNLVFLPDLPGSA
+678 ANLVFLPDLPGSE

-700 PPAFSPNGDGINDHV
+700 PSVFSPNGDGINDRV
-715 QIRFALFKAVDA
+715 EIRFALFKAVDA

-740 VVVLV
+740 VTALT
-745 SSDGGVLQSFSW
+745 SSGGDVLQSFSW
-757 GGLDASGVRV
+757 GGLDASGERV
-767 APGLYVC
+767 IPGVYVC

-785 EVVQVVSVV
+785 EVVRTVAVA